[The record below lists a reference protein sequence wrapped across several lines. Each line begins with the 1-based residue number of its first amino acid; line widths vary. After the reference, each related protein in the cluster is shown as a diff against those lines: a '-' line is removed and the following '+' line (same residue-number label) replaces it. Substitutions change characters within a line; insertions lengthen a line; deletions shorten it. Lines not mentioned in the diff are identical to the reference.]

1 VYPVT
6 APVGLVVEGRVGS
19 AVFEYN
25 VYVNRLEI
33 LEAGEIGVHEIQIE
47 LNVARALSF
56 TVDVVPH
63 RIFDTTSGITAF
75 LVDKDPKLPF
85 SDWAAFS

>member
-1 VYPVT
+1 
-6 APVGLVVEGRVGS
+6 
-19 AVFEYN
+19 VFEYN
-25 VYVNRLEI
+25 VYVNRLAI

-56 TVDVVPH
+56 TVEVVVPDPH

-75 LVDKDPKLPF
+75 LVVKDPKLPL
-85 SDWAAFS
+85 SEAAAFS